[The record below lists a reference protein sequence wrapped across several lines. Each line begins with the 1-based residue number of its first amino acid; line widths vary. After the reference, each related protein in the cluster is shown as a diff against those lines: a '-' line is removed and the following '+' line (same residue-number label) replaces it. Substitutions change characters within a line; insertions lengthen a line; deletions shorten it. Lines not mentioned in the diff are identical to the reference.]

1 MPNFYSV
8 LSQAEKERREELSRD
23 MAELLQMSLE
33 AGREKAE
40 KAEKEGGNGQH
51 Q

>member
-33 AGREKAE
+33 AGREM
-40 KAEKEGGNGQH
+40 AEKEGGNGQH